1 MSHVEDGQWI
11 MRGLAWN
18 DPGRIRTWQELVT
31 WIDKI
36 GFVPLFRNEVEGFS
50 VEEHT
55 STRYWW
61 TGSRREDPWE
71 WREIIAADRQVAYGK
86 FFDGKAGF
94 ISLAWLP
101 YFANFR
107 RNGYDFD
114 ARFDDELAS
123 FRDKRLFDLLDANAP
138 VLSKLS
144 VVLCLPS
151 IRVISPMSLCMPQAA
166 FMALGT
172 PFSS

>member
-71 WREIIAADRQVAYGK
+71 WRENKRGEEYGMAVSIPLPPEAIWGYEAVTAAYSEDPAVSRERIVTHVRKLYPDAAEKDIDRLVGK
-86 FFDGKAGF
+86 
-94 ISLAWLP
+94 
-101 YFANFR
+101 
-107 RNGYDFD
+107 
-114 ARFDDELAS
+114 
-123 FRDKRLFDLLDANAP
+123 
-138 VLSKLS
+138 
-144 VVLCLPS
+144 
-151 IRVISPMSLCMPQAA
+151 
-166 FMALGT
+166 
-172 PFSS
+172 